1 MVPGSVTRKCSLM
14 SIKLTETQ
22 RAMLNDAALRE
33 DRCLPPAQS
42 LRGAQIRKTA
52 EKLIGAGFVREVK
65 AKPSSPGWRHDDQS
79 GSAFA
84 LKLTAAGMKA
94 IAVEESGPQRP
105 LVLKD
110 RVASPNP
117 KTRQDR
123 SASSPDAREA
133 QEQMTSHPTAPG
145 NAKSEPRPGSKIA
158 AVIGMLAQETGAT
171 IGELI
176 ATTGWL
182 PHTTRAAFTGLRKR
196 GYVLAVDRSNRERGS
211 VYRIEAKPG
220 EAKSGA
226 EDPVAEA
233 A

>member
-1 MVPGSVTRKCSLM
+1 MVPGSVTRKGSLM

-33 DRCLPPAQS
+33 DRCLP
-42 LRGAQIRKTA
+42 RQIRG
-52 EKLIGAGFVREVK
+52 ERRSGRPRETDRGRICSGSEGQAVV
-65 AKPSSPGWRHDDQS
+65 AGWRHDDQS

-133 QEQMTSHPTAPG
+133 QGQMTGHPTAPG

-226 EDPVAEA
+226 GDPVAEA